1 MRERKKEMEPVTI
14 REILD
19 ATGGRLLGS
28 QTDTTQVVV
37 GIDTDSR
44 QIHKGTL
51 FLPLLG
57 ERFDG
62 HAFIEDALASGAA
75 GTFTVRERDRYLEGK
90 YYIQVKNTQKALRD
104 LAKYYKQKF
113 QIPFIAVTGSVGKT
127 TTKDM
132 IAAVLGSKYKV
143 LKTEG
148 NYNNELG
155 LPLTLLRLNSSYH
168 CAVLEM
174 GMSSFGEIKYL
185 SEIVEPDIAVITNI
199 GDAHIEFLGSRE
211 NILKAKCE
219 IFDSMR
225 PKSTVILN
233 GDDPLLR
240 TLDGKYPFPILWCG
254 KGKNNDFIASEITND
269 GEKKTFCHIQTP
281 QLEWNAEIPALGE
294 YMIYPVLIATA
305 VAQVFG
311 LTKEEI
317 IQGIA
322 DFSPTKMRM
331 NILHQANDI
340 TILDDSYNASPQS
353 MRAAVEVLAQTHG
366 TYKIAILGDMFEL
379 GPLAPVLHRGVGEY
393 LGKKG
398 IDCLV
403 AIGEMAKEIHTAALA
418 AGISQSFY
426 FQTKEEAIPLLKTLV
441 GPCCTILVKAS
452 RGMAFEDIVQKLKE
466 FTTA

>member
-1 MRERKKEMEPVTI
+1 MEPVTI
-14 REILD
+14 REILE
-19 ATGGRLLGS
+19 ATGGRLLGN
-28 QTDTTQVVV
+28 QADLTQSVT
-37 GIDTDSR
+37 GIDIDSR
-44 QIHKGTL
+44 DIHEGSL

-62 HAFIEDALASGAA
+62 HAFIEDTLESGALGA
-75 GTFTVRERDRYLEGK
+75 FTVRERDRYTEGK

-104 LAKYYKQKF
+104 LAKYYKKKF

-132 IAAVLGSKYKV
+132 IAAVLGAKYKV

-148 NYNNELG
+148 NYNNEIG
-155 LPLTLLRLNSSYH
+155 LPLTLLRLNKSHH

-174 GMSSFGEIKYL
+174 GMSSFGEIQYL
-185 SEIVEPDIAVITNI
+185 SEIVEPDVAVITNI
-199 GDAHIEFLGSRE
+199 GDAHIEYLGSRE

-219 IFDSMR
+219 VFSFMKPDA
-225 PKSTVILN
+225 TVVLN

-240 TLDGKYPFPILWCG
+240 TLDEEYPFRILWCG
-254 KGKNNDFIASEITND
+254 KGEQNDFSASEISSD
-269 GEKKTFCHIQTP
+269 GRENTFCHIKTP
-281 QLEWNAEIPALGE
+281 RGEWNAEIPALGDH
-294 YMIYPVLIATA
+294 MIYPVLMATA
-305 VAQVFG
+305 VAQKFG
-311 LTKEEI
+311 LTTQEI
-317 IQGIA
+317 NQGIS

-340 TILDDSYNASPQS
+340 TILDDAYNANPQS
-353 MRAAVEVLAQTHG
+353 MRAAVEVLAQTKG
-366 TYKIAILGDMFEL
+366 EYKIAILGDMFEL

-393 LGKKG
+393 LGKKEV
-398 IDCLV
+398 DCLV

-426 FQTKEEAIPLLKTLV
+426 FESKEAAFPILETLV

-452 RGMAFEDIVQKLKE
+452 RGMAFEVIVKKLKE
-466 FTTA
+466 LTAA